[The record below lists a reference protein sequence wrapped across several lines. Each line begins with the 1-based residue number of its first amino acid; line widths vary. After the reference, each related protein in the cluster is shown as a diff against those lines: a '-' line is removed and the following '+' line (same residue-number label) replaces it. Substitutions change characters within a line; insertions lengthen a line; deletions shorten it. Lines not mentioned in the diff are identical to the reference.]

1 MNVEPIR
8 KIKSREL
15 RLFRIECRVTQ
26 VQLSKLSGLMQ
37 STISRIE
44 RGKVSW
50 SIDNEIIYMETLR
63 RYVTERN
70 TNNGK

>member
-8 KIKSREL
+8 KIKSRQL

-26 VQLSKLSGLMQ
+26 MQLSKLSGLMQ

-63 RYVTERN
+63 KYIFER
-70 TNNGK
+70 TNNVK